1 MALNILWL
9 CSWYPNDTNPYD
21 GDFIQRHAEAVSQ
34 NHSID
39 VLYVH
44 KHIGPEPT
52 PAYTKMIRNEKLTEH
67 IITNHVKRDHWFYH
81 LLGLLNFFLIHLRFI
96 RLHGR
101 PALIHVQIP
110 IKAGI
115 VALFYKWVY
124 KVPYLVTEH
133 YGIYNAFSDDHFKSR
148 HFFFRYA
155 TRLVFKYANVLTTVS
170 DSLGEDINHWVVQ
183 KTYTVIPNVVDTQLF
198 AYTEPLPKTSFRF
211 IHISNMIPL
220 KNVGGIIEATE
231 RLWQERQDFSM
242 KFVGRIEEEFYQLAQ
257 SKQLLNKVVFFDG
270 EIPYKQVASA
280 MKESDAL
287 IIFSDTE
294 SQSCVVLESLCCGR
308 PAIVTNVGGVK
319 ELIHAANGYKVN
331 VRDTD
336 DLVCKMRDLINN
348 YATFDLLAISQQA
361 TALYSYD
368 SVAQQF
374 DAVYNQHIPSRR

>member
-110 IKAGI
+110 IKAGT

-133 YGIYNAFSDDHFKSR
+133 YGIYNASSDDHFKSR

-155 TRLVFKYANVLTTVS
+155 TRLVIKYANVLTTVS
-170 DSLGEDINHWVVQ
+170 DSLGKDINQWVVQ
-183 KTYTVIPNVVDTQLF
+183 KPYIVIPNVVDTQLF
-198 AYTEPLPKTSFRF
+198 TFTEPLPKKSFRF

-231 RLWQERQDFSM
+231 RMWHERQDFSITLI
-242 KFVGRIEEEFYQLAQ
+242 GRIEEEFYQLAQ
-257 SKQLLNKVVFFDG
+257 SKQLLNKVVFFEG
-270 EIPYKQVASA
+270 EIPYSQVASA

-348 YATFDLLAISQQA
+348 YATFDLSAISQHA

-374 DAVYNQHIPSRR
+374 DAVYIQHIPSRR

>member
-52 PAYTKMIRNEKLTEH
+52 QAYTKMIRNEKLTEH

-110 IKAGI
+110 IKAGT

-133 YGIYNAFSDDHFKSR
+133 YGIYNTSSDDHFKSR

-155 TRLVFKYANVLTTVS
+155 TRLVIKYANVLTTVS

-198 AYTEPLPKTSFRF
+198 TFAEPLPKKSFRF

-231 RLWQERQDFSM
+231 RMWYERQDFSITLI
-242 KFVGRIEEEFYQLAQ
+242 GRIEEEFYQLAQ

-270 EIPYKQVASA
+270 EIPYSQVASA

-348 YATFDLLAISQQA
+348 YPTFDLSAISQQA

>member
-52 PAYTKMIRNEKLTEH
+52 QAYTKMIRNEKLTEH

-110 IKAGI
+110 IKAGT

-133 YGIYNAFSDDHFKSR
+133 YGIYNASSDDHFKSR

-155 TRLVFKYANVLTTVS
+155 TRLVIKYANVLTTVS
-170 DSLGEDINHWVVQ
+170 DSLGKDINQWVVQ
-183 KTYTVIPNVVDTQLF
+183 KPYIVIPNVVDTQLF
-198 AYTEPLPKTSFRF
+198 TFTEPLPKKSFRF

-231 RLWQERQDFSM
+231 RMWHERQDFSITLI
-242 KFVGRIEEEFYQLAQ
+242 GRIEEEFYQLAQ
-257 SKQLLNKVVFFDG
+257 SKQLLNKVVFFEG
-270 EIPYKQVASA
+270 EIPYSQVASA

-348 YATFDLLAISQQA
+348 YATFDLSAISQHA

-374 DAVYNQHIPSRR
+374 DAVYIQHIPSRR

>member
-52 PAYTKMIRNEKLTEH
+52 QAYTKMIRNEKLTEH

-110 IKAGI
+110 IKAGT

-133 YGIYNAFSDDHFKSR
+133 YGIYNTSSDDHFKSR

-155 TRLVFKYANVLTTVS
+155 TRLVIKYANVLTTVS

-198 AYTEPLPKTSFRF
+198 TFAEPLPKKSFRF

-231 RLWQERQDFSM
+231 RMWYERQDFSITLI
-242 KFVGRIEEEFYQLAQ
+242 GRIEEEFYQLAQ

-270 EIPYKQVASA
+270 ENPYSQVASA

-348 YATFDLLAISQQA
+348 YPTFDLSAISQQA

>member
-1 MALNILWL
+1 MATNILWL

-21 GDFIQRHAEAVSQ
+21 GDFIQRHAEAVSK

-39 VLYVH
+39 ILYVH
-44 KHIGPEPT
+44 KHMGTDPL
-52 PAYTKMIRNEKLTEH
+52 PAYTKIVRNEKLTEH
-67 IITNHVKRDHWFYH
+67 IYTNHVKRDRWFYH

-110 IKAGI
+110 IKAGLI
-115 VALFYKWVY
+115 ALFYKWVY
-124 KVPYLVTEH
+124 KVPYIVTEH
-133 YGIYNAFSDDHFKSR
+133 YGIYNSFLDDHFKR
-148 HFFFRYA
+148 RNFFFRYA
-155 TRLVFKYANVLTTVS
+155 TRLVIKYADVLTTVS
-170 DSLGEDINHWVVQ
+170 NSLGEDINNWVVQ
-183 KTYTVIPNVVDTQLF
+183 KPYTVIPNVVDTQLF
-198 AYTEPLPKTSFRF
+198 AYTEPVSKTSFRF

-220 KNVGGIIEATE
+220 KNVAGIIEATE

-242 KFVGRIEEEFYQLAQ
+242 KFVGRIEEEFYQLAE
-257 SKQLLNKVVFFDG
+257 SKQLLNKVVFFEG
-270 EIPYKQVASA
+270 EIPYSQVASA
-280 MKESDAL
+280 MKESEAL

-308 PAIVTNVGGVK
+308 PAIVTNIGGVK

-336 DLVCKMRDLINN
+336 DLVGKMRDLINN
-348 YATFDLLAISQQA
+348 YESFDLPAISQQA
-361 TALYSYD
+361 TALYSYA

-374 DAVYNQHIPSRR
+374 DALYRKLIPSRR

>member
-1 MALNILWL
+1 
-9 CSWYPNDTNPYD
+9 
-21 GDFIQRHAEAVSQ
+21 
-34 NHSID
+34 
-39 VLYVH
+39 
-44 KHIGPEPT
+44 
-52 PAYTKMIRNEKLTEH
+52 MIRNEKLTEH

-110 IKAGI
+110 IKAGT

-133 YGIYNAFSDDHFKSR
+133 YGIYNASSDDHFKSR

-155 TRLVFKYANVLTTVS
+155 TRLVIKYANVLTTVS
-170 DSLGEDINHWVVQ
+170 DSLGKDINQWVVQ
-183 KTYTVIPNVVDTQLF
+183 KPYIVIPNVVDTQLF
-198 AYTEPLPKTSFRF
+198 TFTEPLPKKSFRF

-231 RLWQERQDFSM
+231 RMWHERQDFSITLI
-242 KFVGRIEEEFYQLAQ
+242 GRIEEEFYQLAQ
-257 SKQLLNKVVFFDG
+257 SKQLLNKVVFFEG
-270 EIPYKQVASA
+270 EIPYSQVASA

-348 YATFDLLAISQQA
+348 YATFDLSAISQHA

-374 DAVYNQHIPSRR
+374 DAVYIQHIPSRR